1 MAKKQEPAKP
11 KAKAAKKTPEGE
23 ATKTIATNRRARFE
37 YDLLEKVEA
46 GLVLT
51 GTEVKSLRAGKVVL
65 EDAYAEI
72 EEGEAWLLGCEIPEY
87 AQGNWTN
94 HRPKRPRK
102 LLLHRR
108 EIERLETKASDKGL
122 TIVPLRL
129 YFKKGIAKVEIC
141 VARGRKL
148 HDKRDAVKSQD
159 AKREIDRAL
168 RRRI

>member
-1 MAKKQEPAKP
+1 MAKKKDGGKE
-11 KAKAAKKTPEGE
+11 KAKKAAPQGDG
-23 ATKTIATNRRARFE
+23 TKTIATNRRARFE

-46 GLVLT
+46 GIVLM

-72 EEGEAWLLGCEIPEY
+72 EKGEAWLLGCEIPEY

-108 EIERLETKASDKGL
+108 EIERLETKAADKGL

-129 YFKKGIAKVEIC
+129 YFKGGVAKVEIC
-141 VARGRKL
+141 IARGRKL
-148 HDKRDAVKSQD
+148 HDKRDAVKTQD
-159 AKREIDRAL
+159 AKREMDRAI
-168 RRRI
+168 RRRM